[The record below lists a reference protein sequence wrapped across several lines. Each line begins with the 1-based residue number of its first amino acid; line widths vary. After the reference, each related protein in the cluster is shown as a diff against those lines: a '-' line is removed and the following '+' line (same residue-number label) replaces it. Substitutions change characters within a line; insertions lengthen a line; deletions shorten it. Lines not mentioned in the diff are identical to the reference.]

1 MGEVGGEHRHGPPLD
16 PRSLRLRDLFREE
29 GARWPDF
36 LGAVVYDRASH
47 DHHQPHRAPPHPLH
61 LRPRRPGDDPR
72 VRAGGREVTA
82 EEVNAWLEPAAG
94 EALDDS
100 VLAAF
105 LNGFIVARRGRR
117 DGPQRAP
124 ETVLGNN
131 LILVKLRIALDLQAD
146 ELHSLIGSDDVHL
159 SRHELSAL
167 FRKPGHKHYRECTDE
182 LLESFLDGMEAHYG
196 RAEESGGNGG

>member
-1 MGEVGGEHRHGPPLD
+1 MTITNDAVLRRI
-16 PRSLRLRDLFREE
+16 RSTFDL
-29 GARWPDF
+29 
-36 LGAVVYDRASH
+36 
-47 DHHQPHRAPPHPLH
+47 
-61 LRPRRPGDDPR
+61 DDPEMVR
-72 VRAGGREVTA
+72 VFELGGREVTA
-82 EEVNAWLEPAAG
+82 KEVNAWLKPAAG

-124 ETVLGNN
+124 ETALGNN
-131 LILVKLRIALDLQAD
+131 LLLVKLRIALDLQAD

-196 RAEESGGNGG
+196 RTDESGGNGG